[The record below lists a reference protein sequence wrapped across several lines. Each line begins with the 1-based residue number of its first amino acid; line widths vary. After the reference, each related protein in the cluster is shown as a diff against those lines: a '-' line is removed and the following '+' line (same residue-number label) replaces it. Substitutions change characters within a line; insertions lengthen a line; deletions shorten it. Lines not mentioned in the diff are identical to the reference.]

1 MTDETALPPSTPA
14 DILARRLHAA
24 GVRHAFGMPGGEVLS
39 FVAALERAGIEFVLV
54 KHENSGGFMA
64 EAVHHRTGAP
74 ALLVA
79 TLGPGALNAIN
90 VVENARQDRVPM
102 IVVTGAVD
110 ADEAQSYTHQVL
122 DQQAVFRTVT
132 KGSFSMTAGA
142 ADVTAAKALALALA
156 PRQGPVHVDLPIRVA
171 DMAADPAPWPAPP
184 APLPAAPAPSP
195 GLDTAR
201 AWLADAER
209 PLAIAGLDVLAEPGA
224 AEAVARFCTAHG
236 VPLVTSYKAKGVLP
250 EDHPLSLGGAGLS
263 PLADR
268 TLLPLVAAADL
279 VLCLGYDP
287 IEMRTGWRNPWD
299 PAEKRVIEIAH
310 VRNDHGM
317 HAAGIEI
324 VAGVAPSLAALSRDV
339 TPRRT
344 WPAGEPAAAR
354 AALARAFPRDALWG
368 PEAVIATCREI
379 LPGDT
384 LATADSGAHRILLSQ
399 MWACSEPKGL
409 TQSTGFCTMGCAL
422 PLAIGAKLAE
432 PGRVVAG
439 FMGDAGFLMVAGE
452 LATAAERGLAP
463 IFVVFADAE
472 LALIELKQRQRQLP
486 RAGVSFGRHDF
497 AAIARAFGGEGHTV
511 TNRLELAEALRAALA
526 SECFTVISA
535 VIPGGSYDGRI

>member
-1 MTDETALPPSTPA
+1 MTQDSADRPPTVA
-14 DILARRLHAA
+14 DILARELHDA

-79 TLGPGALNAIN
+79 TLGPGALNAVN

-110 ADEAQSYTHQVL
+110 AAEAAGYTHQVL
-122 DQQAVFRTVT
+122 DQQAVFRTVA
-132 KGSFSMTAGA
+132 KGSFSMVAEAAGTIA
-142 ADVTAAKALALALA
+142 ARAVALAMA
-156 PRQGPVHVDLPIRVA
+156 PRPGPVHVDLPIRVA
-171 DMAADPAPWPAPP
+171 DMEPGATRPPAPP
-184 APLPAAPAPSP
+184 RPLPVAVAPSP
-195 GLDTAR
+195 GLAEAR
-201 AWLADAER
+201 RWLAEAER
-209 PLAIAGLDVLAEPGA
+209 PLAIAGLDVLAEGA
-224 AEAVARFCTAHG
+224 ADAVAQFCIQHG
-236 VPLVTSYKAKGVLP
+236 VPLITTYKAKGVLR
-250 EDHPLSLGGAGLS
+250 EDHPLALGGAGLS

-268 TLLPLVAAADL
+268 TLLPLVSQSDL

-287 IEMRTGWRNPWD
+287 IEMRTGWSHPWD
-299 PAEKRVIEIAH
+299 PAEKRAIEIAH
-310 VRNDHGM
+310 ARNDHGM

-324 VAGVAPSLAALSRDV
+324 VADIAPTLAALSHDL

-344 WPAGEPAAAR
+344 WPDGAPFAAR
-354 AALARAFPRDALWG
+354 AALAAAFPRTDGWG
-368 PEAVIATCREI
+368 PAEVIATCRAL
-379 LPGDT
+379 LPADT

-399 MWACSEPKGL
+399 MWDCFEPKAL
-409 TQSTGFCTMGCAL
+409 VQSTGFCTMGCAL
-422 PLAIGAKLAE
+422 PLAIGTKLAD
-432 PGRVVAG
+432 PDRTVVG

-463 IFVVFADAE
+463 IFVVFADAQ

-486 RAGVSFGRHDF
+486 NAGVEFGRHDF
-497 AAIARAFGGEGHTV
+497 AAIARAFGGEGHAV
-511 TNRLELAEALRAALA
+511 TNRDELAQALQQAQAADRF
-526 SECFTVISA
+526 SVISA
-535 VIPGGSYDGRI
+535 VIPGRSYDGRI